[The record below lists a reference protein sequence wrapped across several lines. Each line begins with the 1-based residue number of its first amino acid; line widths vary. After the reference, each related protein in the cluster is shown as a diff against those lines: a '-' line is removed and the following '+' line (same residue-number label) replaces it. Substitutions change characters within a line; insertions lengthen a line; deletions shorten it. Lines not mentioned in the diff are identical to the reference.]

1 MDGTQDAAR
10 ERTEQSRTDA
20 QGNEPAPPA
29 LSRKTVRRLSW
40 TIAWSTP
47 LIALI
52 VGIALTATGSI
63 EQLEPM
69 GEGAYE
75 VTMLAVWPAGVAFL
89 AAGVLGLTAAA
100 IATALVTT
108 EWARSQAD

>member
-10 ERTEQSRTDA
+10 ERTAQARTDVH
-20 QGNEPAPPA
+20 GDEPAPPP
-29 LSRKTVRRLSW
+29 LSRRTVRRLSW
-40 TIAWSTP
+40 TLAWCIP

-52 VGIALTATGSI
+52 VGIALTVTGSI

-69 GEGAYE
+69 GEGSYE
-75 VTMLAVWPAGVAFL
+75 VTLLAVWPAGVAFL
-89 AAGVLGLTAAA
+89 ASGVLGLTAAA

-108 EWARSQAD
+108 VPAR